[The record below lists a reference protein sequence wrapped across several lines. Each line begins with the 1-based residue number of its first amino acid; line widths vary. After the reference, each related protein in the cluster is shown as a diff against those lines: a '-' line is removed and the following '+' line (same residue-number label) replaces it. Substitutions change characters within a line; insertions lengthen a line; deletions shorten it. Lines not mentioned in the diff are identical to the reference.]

1 MRFIWNLLALI
12 GLVIVLGVI
21 GGGVYM
27 MRSGTLSGFDPQ
39 AMRTY
44 RELATKILETGSM
57 VDATVWRAKVAD
69 GITFEEVDQSIK
81 TIANENNIKG
91 VGELPLYKQVES
103 MTGKKVRK
111 IQIYMYC
118 NPLTAVKMLD
128 HSDAFSAYLPCRVS
142 LIEDKTGQ
150 LWIYTLNMDPM
161 IYGGKT
167 LPPDLKAEAIRVKK
181 IMKDILDRA
190 SKGDF

>member
-1 MRFIWNLLALI
+1 MRFIWNLFAVV
-12 GLVIVLGVI
+12 GLVIVLGCLA
-21 GGGVYM
+21 GGAYM
-27 MRSGTLSGFDPQ
+27 MKSGALNGFDPK
-39 AMRTY
+39 AVGVY
-44 RELATKILETGSM
+44 REMISKIVENGSM
-57 VDATVWRAKVAD
+57 VDATVWRAKVAE
-69 GITFEEVDQSIK
+69 GLSFEEVDQSIR
-81 TIANENNIKG
+81 TIAVENNIKG
-91 VGELPLYKQVES
+91 VGELPLWKQVEA

-111 IQIYMYC
+111 IMIYMYC

-128 HSDAFSAYLPCRVS
+128 HSDAFAAYLPCRIS

-161 IYGGKT
+161 IYGGKI
-167 LPPDLKAEAIRVKK
+167 LPPDLKAEAIRVKN

>member
-1 MRFIWNLLALI
+1 MRFIWNLLAVI
-12 GLVIVLGVI
+12 GLVIVV
-21 GGGVYM
+21 GGVAGAAYM
-27 MRSGTLSGFDPQ
+27 MRSGALSGFDPQ
-39 AMRTY
+39 AMRVY
-44 RELATKILETGSM
+44 SDLSTKILETGSM
-57 VDATVWRAKVAD
+57 VDATVWKAKVAE
-69 GITFEEVDQSIK
+69 GLSFEEVDQSIK

-91 VGELPLYKQVES
+91 VGTLPLYKQVEQ

-111 IQIYMYC
+111 IMIYMYC

-128 HSDAFSAYLPCRVS
+128 YSDAFAAYLPCRVS

-161 IYGGKT
+161 IYGGKV
-167 LPPDLKAEAIRVKK
+167 LPPELKTEAIKVKK

>member
-1 MRFIWNLLALI
+1 MRFIWNLFGLI
-12 GLVIVLGVI
+12 GLVVVLGGLA
-21 GGGVYM
+21 GGAYV
-27 MRSGTLSGFDPQ
+27 MRSGALSGFDPQ
-39 AMRTY
+39 AMRVY
-44 RELATKILETGSM
+44 KEMAAKIIETGSM
-57 VDATVWRAKVAD
+57 VDATVWRTKVAE

-103 MTGKKVRK
+103 MTGKKSRK

-128 HSDAFSAYLPCRVS
+128 HSDAFAAYLPCRVT
-142 LIEDKTGQ
+142 LIEDKKGQ

-161 IYGGKT
+161 IYGGKI
-167 LPPDLKAEAIRVKK
+167 LPPDLKEEAIKVKK
-181 IMKDILDRA
+181 IMLDILERA
-190 SKGDF
+190 AKGDF